1 MIYKNHSVLFNR
13 GWTKFQMY
21 FPGICQKTNN
31 SENNSEKSDFFLEC
45 SVPENVY
52 FF

>member
-21 FPGICQKTNN
+21 FPGICLKT
-31 SENNSEKSDFFLEC
+31 NNSEKSDFFLEC